1 MTFVLTSC
9 LVKDGIPFRRSSI
22 EASVP
27 SASGIYMFWSK
38 KFCLYVGKAD
48 NLCER
53 LLSHWLRSHNPELN
67 MWIKARGTDLCVT
80 YRLVDSNLQNAEQE
94 LIDRLSPHLNK
105 INARAK

>member
-1 MTFVLTSC
+1 MTFVLTGC
-9 LVKDGIPFRRSSI
+9 LIKDGIPFRRSYI
-22 EASVP
+22 ESSVP
-27 SASGIYMFWSK
+27 CKSGIYMFWSN

-53 LLSHWLRSHNPELN
+53 LLSHWLRSHNPDLN
-67 MWIKARGTDLCVT
+67 MWIKARGAELCVS
-80 YRLVDSNLQNAEQE
+80 YKLVNSNLQMAEQE